1 METWE
6 NCTQKRLLY
15 KTVLWE
21 PLKKVYTHHRDII
34 ATDVTHFNNIV
45 QVQIHKDT
53 DLDTGYILMRDL
65 FSDFTLDITVT
76 DTGPQM
82 VSNNFFT
89 HWVQGQCG
97 NGFGLPTNYIHKY
110 RSAIKHNWRQTT
122 MWKVRS
128 NLEIPKCIHSYITH
142 TRHGTNFL
150 DLVFEGKHSKTLQ
163 WKHCY
168 PQGVRVFV
176 APYQSSLLL
185 CTFVYIKRFRTLAQH
200 HRYKRS
206 NAALLY
212 IQLTWD
218 FLRKSTGI
226 IYNSFS

>member
-1 METWE
+1 MEMETWE

-110 RSAIKHNWRQTT
+110 RSAIKHNWSQTT
-122 MWKVRS
+122 EKLGLSWRYPNV
-128 NLEIPKCIHSYITH
+128 Y
-142 TRHGTNFL
+142 
-150 DLVFEGKHSKTLQ
+150 TLI
-163 WKHCY
+163 
-168 PQGVRVFV
+168 
-176 APYQSSLLL
+176 SL
-185 CTFVYIKRFRTLAQH
+185 TPAMERISWT
-200 HRYKRS
+200 
-206 NAALLY
+206 
-212 IQLTWD
+212 
-218 FLRKSTGI
+218 
-226 IYNSFS
+226 